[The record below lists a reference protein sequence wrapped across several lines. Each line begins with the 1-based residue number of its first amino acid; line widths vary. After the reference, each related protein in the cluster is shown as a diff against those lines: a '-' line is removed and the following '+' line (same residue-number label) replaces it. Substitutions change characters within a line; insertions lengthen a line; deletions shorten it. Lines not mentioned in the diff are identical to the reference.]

1 MSGHSKWANIKRKKE
16 AQDKIRGNVFSKL
29 SRIITLAVIEGGG
42 IGDPQH
48 NVKLRLAVEK
58 AKQANMPKDN
68 IQRAIERGAGPNK
81 DQLKEMVYEAF
92 APGGVSLLILA
103 STDNPNRTLSEIR
116 TVLEKNG
123 GKIGAQGAVSYLFE
137 KCGLVVI
144 EKNNINEEKAFQLA
158 DELKAIDFQSDDV
171 DYSIYIP
178 FEQIGRAREIFKEYN
193 LKELETIYRPKMK
206 VNVDE
211 ERMALIENLIV
222 NLESLDDVHKVF
234 SNL

>member
-29 SRIITLAVIEGGG
+29 SRIVTLAVIEGGG
-42 IGDPQH
+42 ITDPQH

-103 STDNPNRTLSEIR
+103 STDNPNRTLAEIR
-116 TVLEKNG
+116 TVLDKSG
-123 GKIGAQGAVSYLFE
+123 GKIGAQGSVSYLFE
-137 KCGLVVI
+137 KCGLVVLD
-144 EKNNINEEKAFQLA
+144 KNSIDEEKAFQLA
-158 DELKAIDFQSDDV
+158 DQIGALDFHSDEL

-178 FEQIGRAREIFKEYN
+178 FEQIGRAKEIFKDYH
-193 LKELETIYRPKMK
+193 LKELETLYRPRMTVNIEPDK
-206 VNVDE
+206 VV
-211 ERMALIENLIV
+211 LVENLIIA
-222 NLESLDDVHKVF
+222 LESLDDVHKVF

>member
-116 TVLEKNG
+116 TVLDKNG

>member
-42 IGDPQH
+42 IGDPQR

-68 IQRAIERGAGPNK
+68 IQRAIERGAGPSK

-116 TVLEKNG
+116 TVLDKNG